1 MQKVN
6 SPVVSV
12 SLNSYQQLSD
22 VNEQTGLSNNYTDAY
37 LQNEELSSIGE
48 GFQQIGGTSLQIDLS
63 KFPDGT
69 QILQAGPPLIIDIPD
84 SYIEAFRN
92 SQLGTDRQ
100 LSYEHVAEDLLIYR
114 KEQSDFLIGKL
125 KRDHT

>member
-1 MQKVN
+1 MKKVN

-12 SLNSYQQLSD
+12 SLNSYHQLSD
-22 VNEQTGLSNNYTDAY
+22 ANEQTGLSNNSTDAY
-37 LQNEELSSIGE
+37 LQNEELSSIDE

-69 QILQAGPPLIIDIPD
+69 QILQVGPPLIIDIPD

-92 SQLGTDRQ
+92 SQLGTDWQ

-125 KRDHT
+125 KRDRT

>member
-12 SLNSYQQLSD
+12 SLNSYHQLSD
-22 VNEQTGLSNNYTDAY
+22 VNEQTGLSNNSTDAY

-63 KFPDGT
+63 KFPDGSRV
-69 QILQAGPPLIIDIPD
+69 LQVGPPLIIDIPD
-84 SYIEAFRN
+84 SYIEAVRN
-92 SQLGTDRQ
+92 SPLGSDKQ
-100 LSYEHVAEDLLIYR
+100 PPCNCLEDSRETYYKI
-114 KEQSDFLIGKL
+114 QSSFLIGKSKL
-125 KRDHT
+125 DGT

>member
-1 MQKVN
+1 MKKVD
-6 SPVVSV
+6 SPVVLV
-12 SLNSYQQLSD
+12 SLNSYHQLSD
-22 VNEQTGLSNNYTDAY
+22 ANEQIGLSNNSTDAY
-37 LQNEELSSIGE
+37 LQNEELSSIDE

-69 QILQAGPPLIIDIPD
+69 QILQVGPPLIIDIPD

-92 SQLGTDRQ
+92 SQLGTDWQ

-125 KRDHT
+125 KRDRT